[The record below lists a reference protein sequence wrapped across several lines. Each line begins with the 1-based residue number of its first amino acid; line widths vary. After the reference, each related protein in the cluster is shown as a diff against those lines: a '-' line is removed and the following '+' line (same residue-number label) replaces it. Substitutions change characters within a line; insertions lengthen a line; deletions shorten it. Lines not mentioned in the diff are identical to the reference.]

1 MTKTVKLMFFKVV
14 NATEFVIERVQ
25 RKVRLFPSNEDFIK
39 IGPQCICVM
48 AEETTLYPHLV
59 LEMHRLKTPLRY
71 AFTLKLTT
79 TLQRI

>member
-48 AEETTLYPHLV
+48 AEETTLYP
-59 LEMHRLKTPLRY
+59 
-71 AFTLKLTT
+71 
-79 TLQRI
+79 Q